1 MDDGS
6 PQTFSGPGTSGV
18 RSGYEKQFFDMD
30 KYLKVVDRL
39 DSGWWISNSLNRIF
53 NANRRLGA
61 SPVIN
66 DDYGFD
72 GYKQSMDFP
81 RNRMVDRR
89 RMSQFDDWDTPS
101 RQGRKRPRARHAVVE
116 DDDVHMTVATTVRKG
131 IKIGNA
137 GDVGLFYE
145 TRFKNC
151 QQTACKLM
159 AKAWVKAVEPKK
171 QSTHPYTGSDEK
183 APDWWPKPWGP
194 TKEDKVRHKEPDH
207 LYKRG
212 NTHRYRL
219 EALLLTQY

>member
-39 DSGWWISNSLNRIF
+39 DSGWWRSNSLHRIF

-66 DDYGFD
+66 DDYSFD

-219 EALLLTQY
+219 KRLFY

>member
-18 RSGYEKQFFDMD
+18 RSGYEKQFFDME

-39 DSGWWISNSLNRIF
+39 DAGWWTSISPNRIF
-53 NANRRLGA
+53 KANRRLGA

-66 DDYGFD
+66 DDYSFD

-101 RQGRKRPRARHAVVE
+101 RQGRKRPRARRAVVE
-116 DDDVHMTVATTVRKG
+116 DEDVHMTVATTIRKG

-151 QQTACKLM
+151 QQTACELM

-207 LYKRG
+207 LSKRG
-212 NTHRYRL
+212 NAHHYRL
-219 EALLLTQY
+219 GRI